1 MSIQQKKENVENAT
15 YLKII
20 IQLNILTN
28 IVQNVKMKNIILYKI
43 IVRKIQ
49 NVHNLTYYYKLQIML
64 KNVLVNV
71 LQKDLKFKILSMYAL
86 INAQLNLLYK

>member
-1 MSIQQKKENVENAT
+1 MFIQQKKENVENAT

-43 IVRKIQ
+43 IVQKTQ
-49 NVHNLTYYYKLQIML
+49 NVHNLTYCYKSQIML

-71 LQKDLKFKILSMYAL
+71 LQKDLKFKILNTYVP
-86 INAQLNLLYK
+86 INVQLNLLYK

>member
-64 KNVLVNV
+64 KNVLMNV

>member
-43 IVRKIQ
+43 IVQRIQ

>member
-1 MSIQQKKENVENAT
+1 MFIQQKKENVENAT

-43 IVRKIQ
+43 IVQKTQ
-49 NVHNLTYYYKLQIML
+49 NVHNLTYYYKSQIML

-71 LQKDLKFKILSMYAL
+71 PQKDLKFKILNTYAL
-86 INAQLNLLYK
+86 INVQLNLLYK

>member
-1 MSIQQKKENVENAT
+1 MYIQQKKENVENAI

-43 IVRKIQ
+43 IVQKIQ
-49 NVHNLTYYYKLQIML
+49 NVHNLTYCYKLQIML
-64 KNVLVNV
+64 KNVLANV
-71 LQKDLKFKILSMYAL
+71 LQKDLKFKILNTHAL
-86 INAQLNLLYK
+86 INVQLNLLYK

>member
-28 IVQNVKMKNIILYKI
+28 IVQNVKMKNIILDKI

-64 KNVLVNV
+64 KNVLMNV